1 MWEPFGS
8 PKHNA
13 TGEWRGGP
21 NERGTFD
28 ILSTCLI
35 TLILCVWTAL
45 HLNIPDHG
53 KTSVTHMA
61 KRKTVWLVVGLF
73 APEFIVLLAF
83 QQWLSAKQLQSEI
96 AKIAERTRP
105 RDKMTDREDMGP
117 AAHVDKEEGN
127 NTDSYSIE
135 DDVSPRPLAEWTKI
149 HAHYALMGGFAFST
163 HRSEINILPDDITRA
178 VLTTQGLL
186 HIIKYFPDLIP
197 DISEEAIEDKSKASA
212 LAKTLVCLQAT
223 WFVVETIGRLAT
235 SYPISLL
242 EMNTL
247 VHALC
252 CLAVYI
258 AWWDKPLDIEES
270 TLIPCDNTRTES
282 LCARMVEKS
291 GLGELHKPTE
301 LIVLPKFLAD
311 PLPGTFEGVLVKAAQ
326 DPDETTNGI
335 EPPNSFED
343 SRRSV
348 YAWLH
353 IQGYESLFQL
363 IMSELKFDLNKPLAQ
378 SPLPASV
385 NKSSS
390 DAQTKSRVRLVCEN
404 EMLVFD
410 TALTNIRV
418 GTGHHRIDFL
428 VHKPLLT
435 SRSEFIKRA
444 TSEEWYGKTFIAD
457 NVDLPD
463 DDPNTVKL
471 YLNLVYAN
479 QLVINGTGQW
489 LKLCQLYVLAE
500 KLQDTTSKNKIIDGM
515 LVFYQELVKET
526 PLSVNSKRMLPAA
539 ATVKLYEGT
548 PDRSQA
554 RKLLLDLY
562 SDFGDESW
570 LRSEQTEL
578 PAEFICDVAVRLL
591 QKRTCVIFGSKIMGP
606 SSHYYEPSVSL
617 PEKAGTV
624 TGEINDA
631 SKDRQSDTVKV
642 VKLAEE
648 NITEKDTN
656 SKDIKPESK
665 LGSSGAAASQVA
677 TPVAGNALP
686 PLKGLATTVK

>member
-1 MWEPFGS
+1 
-8 PKHNA
+8 
-13 TGEWRGGP
+13 
-21 NERGTFD
+21 
-28 ILSTCLI
+28 
-35 TLILCVWTAL
+35 
-45 HLNIPDHG
+45 
-53 KTSVTHMA
+53 
-61 KRKTVWLVVGLF
+61 
-73 APEFIVLLAF
+73 
-83 QQWLSAKQLQSEI
+83 
-96 AKIAERTRP
+96 
-105 RDKMTDREDMGP
+105 
-117 AAHVDKEEGN
+117 
-127 NTDSYSIE
+127 
-135 DDVSPRPLAEWTKI
+135 
-149 HAHYALMGGFAFST
+149 
-163 HRSEINILPDDITRA
+163 
-178 VLTTQGLL
+178 
-186 HIIKYFPDLIP
+186 
-197 DISEEAIEDKSKASA
+197 
-212 LAKTLVCLQAT
+212 
-223 WFVVETIGRLAT
+223 
-235 SYPISLL
+235 
-242 EMNTL
+242 
-247 VHALC
+247 
-252 CLAVYI
+252 
-258 AWWDKPLDIEES
+258 
-270 TLIPCDNTRTES
+270 
-282 LCARMVEKS
+282 
-291 GLGELHKPTE
+291 
-301 LIVLPKFLAD
+301 
-311 PLPGTFEGVLVKAAQ
+311 
-326 DPDETTNGI
+326 
-335 EPPNSFED
+335 
-343 SRRSV
+343 
-348 YAWLH
+348 
-353 IQGYESLFQL
+353 
-363 IMSELKFDLNKPLAQ
+363 
-378 SPLPASV
+378 
-385 NKSSS
+385 
-390 DAQTKSRVRLVCEN
+390 
-404 EMLVFD
+404 
-410 TALTNIRV
+410 
-418 GTGHHRIDFL
+418 

-444 TSEEWYGKTFIAD
+444 TSEEWYGRTFIAD

-515 LVFYQELVKET
+515 LVFSQELVKET